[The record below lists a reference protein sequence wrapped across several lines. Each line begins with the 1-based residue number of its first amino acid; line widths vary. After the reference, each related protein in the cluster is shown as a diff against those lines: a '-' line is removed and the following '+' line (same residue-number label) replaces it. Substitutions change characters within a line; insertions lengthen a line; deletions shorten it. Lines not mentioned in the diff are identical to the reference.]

1 MGNRWPEARQNAVR
15 YREDIQGDREEH
27 VIRRLFAVAH
37 AEGREQPDLCV
48 AQPLKSFDEFD
59 FVDRY
64 RALGGLR
71 LAIDVGDGV
80 EIRQWDK
87 DTPEAEDFWVRSW
100 AALDRIGCD
109 DRAIATQRS
118 KGER

>member
-1 MGNRWPEARQNAVR
+1 
-15 YREDIQGDREEH
+15 
-27 VIRRLFAVAH
+27 
-37 AEGREQPDLCV
+37 V

-71 LAIDVGDGV
+71 LAMDVGDGV

-100 AALDRIGCD
+100 AALDRT
-109 DRAIATQRS
+109 RQSAIAWALLVR
-118 KGER
+118 GRY